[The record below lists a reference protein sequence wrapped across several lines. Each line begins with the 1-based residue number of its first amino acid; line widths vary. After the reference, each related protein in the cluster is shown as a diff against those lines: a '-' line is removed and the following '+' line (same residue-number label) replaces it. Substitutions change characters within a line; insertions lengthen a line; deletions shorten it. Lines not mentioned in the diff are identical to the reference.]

1 MNYSVSIII
10 PLSLSI
16 MYWER
21 INSEKVITLIPWREK
36 LFSAAMVQS
45 ERGQR
50 LEAVGEGKC
59 QMSKFK

>member
-1 MNYSVSIII
+1 
-10 PLSLSI
+10 

-36 LFSAAMVQS
+36 LFSAAVVQS